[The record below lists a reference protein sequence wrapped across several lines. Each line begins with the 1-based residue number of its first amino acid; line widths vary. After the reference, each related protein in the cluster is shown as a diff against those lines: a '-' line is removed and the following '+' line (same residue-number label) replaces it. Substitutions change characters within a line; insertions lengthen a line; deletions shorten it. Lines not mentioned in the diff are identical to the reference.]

1 MGSPRPIR
9 PQIKYPSTTT
19 SSLQNPLPRWLH
31 HWLGGPIHWSSK
43 RQTFTARSSA
53 EAEIG
58 SVDECTKTIQYIRN
72 ILTDLGLFQLFT
84 NGPIP
89 IRNDNAA
96 AVQWSHNMS
105 TKGLRYIQI
114 RENAVREQ
122 VQTGLITVEHID
134 GKANLADL
142 FTKEDKDITHY
153 QEIAEVLCPYPP
165 SYNDT
170 RHLSPHSEG
179 GC

>member
-1 MGSPRPIR
+1 
-9 PQIKYPSTTT
+9 
-19 SSLQNPLPRWLH
+19 
-31 HWLGGPIHWSSK
+31 
-43 RQTFTARSSA
+43 
-53 EAEIG
+53 
-58 SVDECTKTIQYIRN
+58 
-72 ILTDLGLFQLFT
+72 
-84 NGPIP
+84 
-89 IRNDNAA
+89 
-96 AVQWSHNMS
+96 MS